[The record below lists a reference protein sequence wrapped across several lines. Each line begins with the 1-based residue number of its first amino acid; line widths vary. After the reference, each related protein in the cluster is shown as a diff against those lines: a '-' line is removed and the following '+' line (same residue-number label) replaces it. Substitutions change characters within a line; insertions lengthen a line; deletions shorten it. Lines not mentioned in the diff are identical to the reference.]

1 MGYRYYETADDEGVL
16 DYDATVQYPFGYGLS
31 YTSFEQEMGEVS
43 YDPSSGTVSFDVTVT
58 NAGDVA
64 GKDVVEVYVNPPYVN
79 GGMEKASVNLVA
91 FDKTGLLEPGESE
104 TVSIE
109 FDDDDM
115 ASYDYEDAR
124 AYVLEQ
130 GDYVISINADSHTVI
145 DEQTVTVSETITYD
159 TEDNTHDGD
168 AIPATNVFDVAN
180 GGLEYLSRADHFAN
194 ADGDAQA
201 MMGSYNY
208 IGNTYASAHEG
219 LNETVLRGEWGFRG
233 FLETD
238 YFSGPNYSYQTA
250 DQVIRAGTDAMLST
264 TDTTNHVEDRSATS
278 VIEMRRWRRADR
290 TPRGE
295 GAGGHLYARAI
306 RVHVRG
312 LISRTS
318 QAGRPAMGGD
328 SDHRRRAMIRAR
340 APVPAAR
347 TR

>member
-1 MGYRYYETADDEGVL
+1 MFVNYVEGIYVGYRYYETADDEGVL

-43 YDPSSGTVSFDVTVT
+43 YDPSSGTVSADVTVT

-79 GGMEKASVNLVA
+79 GGIEKASVNLVA

-159 TEDNTHDGD
+159 
-168 AIPATNVFDVAN
+168 
-180 GGLEYLSRADHFAN
+180 LS
-194 ADGDAQA
+194 
-201 MMGSYNY
+201 
-208 IGNTYASAHEG
+208 
-219 LNETVLRGEWGFRG
+219 
-233 FLETD
+233 
-238 YFSGPNYSYQTA
+238 
-250 DQVIRAGTDAMLST
+250 
-264 TDTTNHVEDRSATS
+264 
-278 VIEMRRWRRADR
+278 
-290 TPRGE
+290 
-295 GAGGHLYARAI
+295 
-306 RVHVRG
+306 
-312 LISRTS
+312 LIHISE
-318 QAGRPAMGGD
+318 P
-328 SDHRRRAMIRAR
+328 
-340 APVPAAR
+340 
-347 TR
+347 TRH